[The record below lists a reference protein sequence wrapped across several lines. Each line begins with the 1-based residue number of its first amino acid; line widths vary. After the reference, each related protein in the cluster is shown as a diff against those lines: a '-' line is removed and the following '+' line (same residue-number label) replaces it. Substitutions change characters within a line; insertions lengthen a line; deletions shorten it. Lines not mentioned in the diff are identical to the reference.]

1 MPSAPEGCTPTSLP
15 PPSPA
20 QTDSSTSTLTPGASA
35 RRPGIGPSLARR
47 VLDVAVAVLILA
59 LSLPLLLMLA
69 ISACLSTGG
78 SPIFRQRRIGQGG
91 VPFTLYK
98 FRTMRA
104 GIAGPDV
111 TAPGDHRVTRLGALL
126 RKTSVDELPQM
137 VNLLLGHMTLVG
149 PRPESVSLAAR
160 YPREFQF
167 IFQYRPG
174 VTGPS
179 QVLVRDER
187 VLGEVLDVETFYLA
201 ELVPHRVAT
210 DLSYLSNPTLTL
222 TIRWLVGTVLYLAR
236 ITRPRLAAALATA
249 GMGPSAAA
257 SGSVDELRNCAPF
270 PSWSTASR
278 GPHGH
283 LNVTT
288 CASHVARS
296 PLTRTRRCFRWPLP
310 SDRPSLRQTPHRQ

>member
-1 MPSAPEGCTPTSLP
+1 
-15 PPSPA
+15 
-20 QTDSSTSTLTPGASA
+20 
-35 RRPGIGPSLARR
+35 
-47 VLDVAVAVLILA
+47 VLILA

-69 ISACLSTGG
+69 IAACLSTGG

-104 GIAGPDV
+104 GIAGPAV
-111 TAPGDHRVTRLGALL
+111 TAPGDQRVTRLGALL

-222 TIRWLVGTVLYLAR
+222 TIRWLVGTALYLAR
-236 ITRPRLAAALATA
+236 VARPRLAAALATA
-249 GMGPSAAA
+249 GMGPSAASA
-257 SGSVDELRNCAPF
+257 SVDELRSCAPV
-270 PSWSTASR
+270 PSWSTSSR
-278 GPHGH
+278 RPRGH

-288 CASHVARS
+288 CASHVALAV
-296 PLTRTRRCFRWPLP
+296 PVPAKVPVVAGIW
-310 SDRPSLRQTPHRQ
+310 